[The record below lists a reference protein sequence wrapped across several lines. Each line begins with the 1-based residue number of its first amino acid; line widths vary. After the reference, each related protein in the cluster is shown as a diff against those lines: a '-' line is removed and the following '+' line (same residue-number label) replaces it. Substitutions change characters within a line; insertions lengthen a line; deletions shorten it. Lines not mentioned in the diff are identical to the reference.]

1 MARYL
6 LDTDICIFGLRD
18 HPGVMSKLS
27 SISSFDWGISSLTAF
42 EVLRGVS
49 SVGNQT
55 TVDQSQ
61 DFVSFAQVFP
71 FQAAE
76 AKRAA
81 QVERELAKLGK
92 PAGQIDMMIAGHALS
107 LGLILVTNNQ
117 RHFNSVPGLKLENW
131 L

>member
-1 MARYL
+1 
-6 LDTDICIFGLRD
+6 
-18 HPGVMSKLS
+18 MSKLS

-81 QVERELAKLGK
+81 QLERELAKLGK
-92 PAGQIDMMIAGHALS
+92 PAGQIDTMIAGHALS

>member
-1 MARYL
+1 MYL

-18 HPGVMSKLS
+18 HPNVMSRLS
-27 SISSFDWGISSLTAF
+27 SMSSYDWGISSLSAF
-42 EVLRGVS
+42 EILRGAS
-49 SVGNQT
+49 SLGNART
-55 TVDQSQ
+55 KEESQ

-81 QVERELAKLGK
+81 QVERELARLGK
-92 PAGQIDMMIAGHALS
+92 PAGQIDTMIAGHALS
-107 LGLILVTNNQ
+107 LGFTLVTNNQ
-117 RHFNSVPGLKLENW
+117 KHFNSVPGLMLDNW

>member
-1 MARYL
+1 MAQYL

-18 HPGVMSKLS
+18 HPRVMSKLS
-27 SISSFDWGISSLTAF
+27 SMSSFDWGISSLTAF

-49 SVGNQT
+49 SVGNQR

-76 AKRAA
+76 ANRAA

-92 PAGQIDMMIAGHALS
+92 PAGQIDTMIAGHALS